1 MSFGVN
7 YIPSMD
13 EFIPKAFT
21 KWTYLVSGI
30 NVLYSGI
37 CSGSHFA
44 CFIPAENVRTRSI
57 GKPHILDAFRTT
69 LIPSFYSKKLEHSLV
84 IFGMPF
90 GIYSGPVLHKYI
102 QKAFTNW
109 TYLVSGINIVW
120 STPKNGPNHACI
132 RRTNFTNSGRPH
144 VLHIFINHNT

>member
-57 GKPHILDAFRTT
+57 GKPHILDAF
-69 LIPSFYSKKLEHSLV
+69 SNHSYSVFLFEKV
-84 IFGMPF
+84 R
-90 GIYSGPVLHKYI
+90 
-102 QKAFTNW
+102 AFTSDIRNAVW
-109 TYLVSGINIVW
+109 NIFW
-120 STPKNGPNHACI
+120 SSLA
-132 RRTNFTNSGRPH
+132 
-144 VLHIFINHNT
+144 